1 MLELFRPLRLLFLK
15 ELTLDIACSR
25 SLSSAERS
33 LELVRCEK
41 LFDRTLCLEKYELTV
56 VVLAGDSGDLNLVI
70 VGESELFAVVCW
82 LSPIILPFLDNV
94 DESIL
99 ILRSGEYDLVENE
112 SDLKNVLGNVPNVEG
127 EPDMVG
133 LCIFNLPPDVVFEA
147 LLPGVDTDPS
157 EDDPISDA
165 EEVLL

>member
-1 MLELFRPLRLLFLK
+1 M
-15 ELTLDIACSR
+15 
-25 SLSSAERS
+25 
-33 LELVRCEK
+33 
-41 LFDRTLCLEKYELTV
+41 
-56 VVLAGDSGDLNLVI
+56 VLAGDSGDLNLVI

-127 EPDMVG
+127 EPDMLG

-147 LLPGVDTDPS
+147 LLLELTLIHLRMTPLVTQKRFFCELQVVQKNVHFS
-157 EDDPISDA
+157 
-165 EEVLL
+165 VYL